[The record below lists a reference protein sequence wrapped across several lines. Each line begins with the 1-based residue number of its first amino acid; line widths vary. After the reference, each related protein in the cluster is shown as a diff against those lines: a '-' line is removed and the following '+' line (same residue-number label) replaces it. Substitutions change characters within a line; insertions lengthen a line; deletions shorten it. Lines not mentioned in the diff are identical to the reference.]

1 MMVPDLFPIP
11 HESDGIRPPCPLNT
25 ITSLKDVYFFVDDE
39 LLDEM
44 VSLGEERYLGIVH
57 LGGVFAAVIG
67 VLIMVV
73 VVAMDA
79 GHQPNTS
86 QGGFRVGGA
95 GV

>member
-1 MMVPDLFPIP
+1 
-11 HESDGIRPPCPLNT
+11 
-25 ITSLKDVYFFVDDE
+25 
-39 LLDEM
+39 
-44 VSLGEERYLGIVH
+44 